1 MTLAERLENDNLESE
16 LADMKRTSGRDWSE
30 FGDDPILTRAT
41 ALAMDEWS
49 GQKQIDT
56 DARNLVVHGGSVVM
70 DVEIIKI
77 YTTALPHKRREK
89 WCQVFNRRYGVEY
102 EEISRFTLD
111 ADACYHSQSTSKCA
125 LDENLVRAAEA
136 SQLMHMADVI

>member
-77 YTTALPHKRREK
+77 YTTALPHKIR
-89 WCQVFNRRYGVEY
+89 
-102 EEISRFTLD
+102 
-111 ADACYHSQSTSKCA
+111 
-125 LDENLVRAAEA
+125 
-136 SQLMHMADVI
+136 